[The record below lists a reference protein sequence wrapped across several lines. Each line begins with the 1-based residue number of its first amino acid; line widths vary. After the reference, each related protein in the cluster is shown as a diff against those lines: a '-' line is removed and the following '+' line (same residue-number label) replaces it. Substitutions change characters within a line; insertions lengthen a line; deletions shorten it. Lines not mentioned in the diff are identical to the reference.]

1 LAISLPGHQNAF
13 LHGELQEVY
22 MDQPPD
28 FNALG
33 DYRLVYRFRCS
44 LYGLKSASR
53 AWFDHFSFAL
63 LQFRMTCCEA
73 DHSVFF
79 IHSLSSRCIYFIVYV
94 DDIAITGNDSEGI
107 LRLKSHLRSQF
118 QTKDTGLLNYFL
130 GIEVV
135 GSSSSIAISQQK
147 YALIS

>member
-1 LAISLPGHQNAF
+1 MADPRMNTFSPMAKIAYVHLFLAMAAIQQWQFHYLDIKMPS
-13 LHGELQEVY
+13 Y
-22 MDQPPD
+22 M
-28 FNALG
+28 
-33 DYRLVYRFRCS
+33 
-44 LYGLKSASR
+44 SASR
-53 AWFDHFSFAL
+53 AWFDRFSFAL
-63 LQFRMTCCEA
+63 LQFGMTCCEA

-118 QTKDTGLLNYFL
+118 QTKDTGPLNYFL